1 MIRFQPLLVPTL
13 IVIPAVALMTALGIW
28 QLQRLEWKSGLV
40 VAVEARVHA
49 DPVPL
54 ADVLKLSPEEA
65 EYRIVR
71 VMGRFHHDKE
81 AYLFTTGP
89 DGQPGA
95 HVITPLEQADG
106 TFVLVDRGFVPA
118 DRQDPGSRADGRIP
132 GETTVTGM
140 LRAGQ
145 HGGMFT
151 PKPDLTHRVWFV
163 RDAAQ
168 ISAALGISTVAPV
181 LIDADATANPGGL
194 PLGGQTMVAFP
205 NNHLSYA
212 WTWFGLALTLV
223 AVYLIYH
230 HSKQRLRFR

>member
-13 IVIPAVALMTALGIW
+13 IVLPAVALMTALGVW
-28 QLQRLEWKSGLV
+28 QLQRLEWKNGLV
-40 VAVEARVHA
+40 AAVEARVHA
-49 DPVPL
+49 APMPL
-54 ADVLKLSPEEA
+54 ADALKFSPEDA

-71 VMGRFHHDKE
+71 VEGHFLHDKE

-106 TFVLVDRGFVPA
+106 TVVLVDRGFVPA
-118 DRQDPGSRADGRIP
+118 DRQDPNSRAEGQIA
-132 GETTVTGM
+132 GETSLMGM

-145 HGGMFT
+145 HGGMFI
-151 PKPDLTHRVWFV
+151 PEPDRAHRVWFV

-168 ISAALGISTVAPV
+168 ISAALGISTIAPV
-181 LIDADATANPGGL
+181 LIDADATPNPGGL